1 MKGGLQMLF
10 QGDFKHTI
18 DAKNRIFMP
27 ARFREAL
34 GESFI
39 VYPAPDGC
47 LFVFTNEKWETIAN
61 QIKGQSST
69 KEERKRQRRAFYGV
83 LTVEPDKQGRITL
96 SPFLVEHAGLKKD
109 VMIFGMT
116 DRIEIWDMDR
126 WNEEAMPASEDLSE
140 DELYPEI
147 IY

>member
-1 MKGGLQMLF
+1 MLF

-18 DAKNRIFMP
+18 DSKNRIFIP

-34 GESFI
+34 GDSFI

-47 LFVFTNEKWETIAN
+47 LFIFTNEKWESIAN
-61 QIKGQSST
+61 QIKGQSAT
-69 KEERKRQRRAFYGV
+69 IEDRKRQRRAFYGV

-96 SPFLVEHAGLKKD
+96 SQFLVDHAGLKKD
-109 VMIFGMT
+109 VIIFGMT
-116 DRIEIWDMDR
+116 DRIEIWDLDR
-126 WNEEAMPASEDLSE
+126 WNNEAMASSE
-140 DELYPEI
+140 EMTDDIYPEI

>member
-1 MKGGLQMLF
+1 MLF

-18 DAKNRIFMP
+18 DSKNRIFIP

-34 GESFI
+34 GDSFI

-47 LFVFTNEKWETIAN
+47 LFIFTNEKWESIAN
-61 QIKGQSST
+61 QIKGQSAT
-69 KEERKRQRRAFYGV
+69 IEDRKRQRRAFYGV

-96 SPFLVEHAGLKKD
+96 SQFLVDHAGLKKD
-109 VMIFGMT
+109 VIIFGMT
-116 DRIEIWDMDR
+116 DRIEIWDLDR
-126 WNEEAMPASEDLSE
+126 WNNEAMASSE
-140 DELYPEI
+140 EMTDDIYPDI

>member
-1 MKGGLQMLF
+1 MLF

-18 DAKNRIFMP
+18 DSKNRIFIP
-27 ARFREAL
+27 ARFREAH
-34 GESFI
+34 GASFI

-47 LFVFTNEKWETIAN
+47 LFIFTNEKWESIAN
-61 QIKGQSST
+61 QIKGQSAT
-69 KEERKRQRRAFYGV
+69 IEDRKRQRRAFYGV

-96 SPFLVEHAGLKKD
+96 SLILVDHAGLKKD

-116 DRIEIWDMDR
+116 DRIEIWDLDR
-126 WNEEAMPASEDLSE
+126 WNNEAMASSE
-140 DELYPEI
+140 EMTDDIYPEI

>member
-1 MKGGLQMLF
+1 MLF
-10 QGDFKHTI
+10 QGDFQHNI
-18 DAKNRIFMP
+18 DMKNRLFIP

-34 GESFI
+34 GDSFI
-39 VYPAPDGC
+39 VFPSPDGC
-47 LFVFTNEKWETIAN
+47 LFIYTNERWEALAN

-69 KEERKRQRRAFYGV
+69 KEARRRQRRAFYGV

-96 SPFLVEHAGLKKD
+96 SQKLVEHAGLKRE

-126 WNEEAMPASEDLSE
+126 WNEEAMIAPEDASEE
-140 DELYPEI
+140 ELYPELD
-147 IY
+147 Y